1 MTTPGDQATDE
12 QETMIDVKKAVEVA
26 YDFILDLPKVGD
38 INPITLE
45 EVELTDD
52 DRYWLITLGLYRSVL
67 PTTTGPVEIFASSV
81 LAKREREY
89 KVVKIHADSGKVQS
103 MKIRDV

>member
-1 MTTPGDQATDE
+1 
-12 QETMIDVKKAVEVA
+12 MIDVKKAVEVA
-26 YDFILDLPKVGD
+26 YDFILKLPKVGKVD
-38 INPITLE
+38 PITLE

-52 DRYWLITLGLYRSVL
+52 ERYWLITLGLYRSVL
-67 PTTTGPVEIFASSV
+67 PTTTGPIETFADRV

-89 KVVKIHADSGKVQS
+89 KVVKIHTDSGKVQS